1 MNIESPQIL
10 LTNDDGISSPG
21 LWAAAE
27 ALSSVGYVTVAAP
40 RLQHSG
46 AGRSLAGQTDGAIQP
61 TELQIGS
68 QVWTCYAVNGTPTQ
82 ATQYGIFSI
91 MKRKPD
97 LVVSGINYGEN
108 PTSDVTMS
116 GTVGA
121 AIEAASVGIP
131 SIAVSLELLSEDWF
145 GYSRDVD
152 FSTAAFFAQKFA
164 RLLLEKKLPADVHVL
179 NINVPAHAT
188 PQTPWHVTRLSPNR
202 YFYPI
207 VKTDPSTGK
216 PQMDASSQVLPQEQ
230 NTPDTDIHVLKL
242 KKEVS
247 VTPLSIDLT
256 SRVNLNDLERLLNEE
271 GQ

>member
-27 ALSSVGYVTVAAP
+27 ALSTVGFVTVAAP
-40 RLQHSG
+40 QLQYSG
-46 AGRSLAGQTDGAIQP
+46 GGRSLAGKADGSIQP
-61 TELQIGS
+61 TELQIGN
-68 QVWTCYAVNGTPTQ
+68 QVWTCYAINGTPTQ
-82 ATQYGIFSI
+82 AAQYGIFSI
-91 MKRKPD
+91 MKHKPD

-108 PTSDVTMS
+108 PTHDVTMS

-131 SIAVSLELLSEDWF
+131 SIAISLELLSEDWF

-164 RLLLEKKLPADVHVL
+164 RLLLEKNLPSDVNVL

-188 PQTPWHVTRLSPNR
+188 PETPWHITRLSHNR

-207 VKTDPSTGK
+207 VKQDPNTGQ
-216 PQMDASSQVLPQEQ
+216 PQMDARIQVLQEEQ

-256 SRVNLNDLERLLNEE
+256 SRVNLQDLETLLRQENK
-271 GQ
+271 